1 MRTRF
6 FTLLAALGCMIATI
20 VIEGIP
26 SINKKIEICLEKAV
40 IEEYNQ
46 RLYSL
51 NKVQNT
57 PENPNRKVK
66 EYNYYTEEGK
76 KAHVF
81 ADSIPV
87 ATADRLVN
95 QYVMGKYC
103 PLNPTQLNHIFKERL
118 TEEGIKGETGIY
130 YKGNKGA
137 TASDNPEKPPHFTY
151 TTKDLSIDHLN
162 TYSVQAWTSY
172 SLITVIKQTN
182 LFLLCMAFLFPIL
195 SVGCFRRFAKKK
207 QPKLIE
213 TDTNEN
219 QPTDASRPFSEIELD
234 FRNNQIIIYGQSYHL
249 APKSMEVL
257 NLFLTA
263 PNNMLTCDDIRKSL
277 WEKSSLESGKRNVYT
292 HITNI
297 RNIIKQAGPYYI
309 ATDKE
314 KYVLVYTDQS
324 TNLSTLPIN
333 QPS

>member
-1 MRTRF
+1 MYDCYNCYRGNP
-6 FTLLAALGCMIATI
+6 LD
-20 VIEGIP
+20 
-26 SINKKIEICLEKAV
+26 KQKIEICLEKAV

-234 FRNNQIIIYGQSYHL
+234 FRNNQIIIYGQFYHL
-249 APKSMEVL
+249 APKVWKYSTCFSQLRTTCLHVTISES
-257 NLFLTA
+257 LFGKKQ
-263 PNNMLTCDDIRKSL
+263 PRIRK
-277 WEKSSLESGKRNVYT
+277 KKRIY
-292 HITNI
+292 
-297 RNIIKQAGPYYI
+297 PYY
-309 ATDKE
+309 E
-314 KYVLVYTDQS
+314 HSQH
-324 TNLSTLPIN
+324 N
-333 QPS
+333 